1 MINKAIARASIF
13 KEMFSA
19 MVDILP
25 NLSNSKV
32 GIPIITVPV
41 KRDYSHLTDG
51 LDEIEAVTRQMGKWY
66 EDMREFK
73 DMAVFMLDNLPMLV
87 SYVDDEYIYRFN
99 NMAYRDWF
107 KKKKGE
113 VTGHHIKDV
122 LGQEAFEY
130 IKPFMDQ
137 ALSGKKVSFER
148 EVPYNGGNKTKK
160 VYAVYYP
167 HIVDGKTIGF
177 FSTVEEVK

>member
-1 MINKAIARASIF
+1 MLSKVIKKASIF
-13 KEMFSA
+13 REMIST
-19 MVDILP
+19 MVDLLP

-32 GIPIITVPV
+32 GIPVITVPI
-41 KRDYSHLTDG
+41 KRDYSHLTEG
-51 LDEIEAVTRQMGKWY
+51 LDEIEKVTRQMGKWY

-73 DMAVFMLDNLPMLV
+73 DMAVFILDHLPILV
-87 SYVDDEYIYRFN
+87 SYVDSEYIYRFN
-99 NMAYRDWF
+99 NIAYRDWF
-107 KKKKGE
+107 HKKFGE
-113 VTGHHIKDV
+113 VTGRHVKDV
-122 LGQEAFEY
+122 LGQKAFEY

-137 ALSGKKVSFER
+137 ALSGEKVSFER